1 MVKNTI
7 ALAGAPCSGK
17 TAVGRILS
25 LYLDAEFIDTDLLIE
40 RKTGHTVPWIFR
52 HQGEKAFREIEN
64 EILSDIFRDASGTTV
79 VALGGGTLLNMDN
92 LILVKENALLFTLA
106 ASVNTLVAR
115 DCGNRPLAS
124 DSHAFRQLM
133 RQRKQHYL
141 SLGNPIDTD
150 NRSAEQV
157 ASAIMTA
164 VLPLLSR

>member
-17 TAVGRILS
+17 SAVGRILS

-79 VALGGGTLLNMDN
+79 VALGGGTLLNRDN
-92 LILVKENALLFTLA
+92 LILVKKNALLFTLV

-124 DSHAFRQLM
+124 DSHTFRQLM
-133 RQRKQHYL
+133 RQRRQHYL
-141 SLGNPIDTD
+141 SLGNPVDTD
-150 NRSAEQV
+150 NKNTSQV
-157 ASAIMTA
+157 ASAVMTA